1 MTEIYSCDSGRETS
15 QPITVG
21 FSIFSRVSSV
31 SGSPSLSYLQPLINS
46 RLFSSAGVLVGAQ
59 ILFLLAKYIFKLDSV
74 PRLDLANNQIVQ
86 IPLGELQNLLQV
98 LAAKQKNNQTNG
110 KTNGNTNGS
119 FFGSTAAAGTTPL
132 DEEDTFPTNLPP
144 EAPVVISL
152 FITADYSNQLYT
164 PTSWFYIPILSFP
177 GLRGS
182 LPILILSTLGT
193 IFVRCV
199 VPPETTGAKPLPE
212 PSQQPNSSLNLRPE
226 ELLGILS
233 RFGKYFRPQ

>member
-1 MTEIYSCDSGRETS
+1 MAEIYSCNSWQGKSE
-15 QPITVG
+15 PITVG
-21 FSIFSRVSSV
+21 ISIFSRVSSV

-46 RLFSSAGVLVGAQ
+46 RLFSSTGVLIGAQ

-86 IPLGELQNLLQV
+86 IPLGELQSLLQL
-98 LAAKQKNNQTNG
+98 LATKQKNIQPS
-110 KTNGNTNGS
+110 GNLSG
-119 FFGSTAAAGTTPL
+119 AAAASGTTPL

-164 PTSWFYIPILSFP
+164 PTSWFYVPILSFP

-193 IFVRCV
+193 ILVRCV
-199 VPPETTGAKPLPE
+199 VPPESTGAKPIPE
-212 PSQQPNSSLNLRPE
+212 PSEQPNSSLNLRPE
-226 ELLGILS
+226 ELLGILN